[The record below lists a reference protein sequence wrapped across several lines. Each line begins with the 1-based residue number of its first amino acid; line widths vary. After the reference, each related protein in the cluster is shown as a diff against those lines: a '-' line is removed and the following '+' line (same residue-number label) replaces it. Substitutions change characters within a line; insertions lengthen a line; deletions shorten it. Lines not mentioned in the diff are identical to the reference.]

1 MNIYKLQYTDK
12 ATGDA
17 DLLSKDTY
25 EVLDN
30 EQVYINGT
38 QAIVYIG
45 KIVEIPAKYD
55 KDGHEITPPVYYTG
69 VFYDLMTTEEFDF
82 GTNEIFAVDC
92 VHSFA
97 GYEKNA
103 EGTDIDPEELEELII
118 E

>member
-17 DLLSKDTY
+17 DLLAKGTY
-25 EVLDN
+25 EVV
-30 EQVYINGT
+30 EGKQFYINGT

-45 KIVEIPAKYD
+45 QIVEIPGTYD
-55 KDGHEITPPVYYTG
+55 PDGKEITPPVYYTG

-82 GTNEIFAVDC
+82 GTNEIFPTDC

-103 EGTDIDPEELEELII
+103 EGTDIDPEELEEI
-118 E
+118 